1 MLAWSHTFTVLG
13 LSSRDRQI
21 SRINVVNLRVLASVR
36 DLVSK
41 DMVERDNDRGRYL
54 ILTSDFHMHMCTRAC
69 MYIHITQTHIHTVPP
84 KTGGGE
90 DLKVKSSNILDF
102 KCP

>member
-69 MYIHITQTHIHTVPP
+69 MYIHSHTNTHSYSTPQNW
-84 KTGGGE
+84 GGGRLE
-90 DLKVKSSNILDF
+90 GKKLEYFGL
-102 KCP
+102 